1 MTRAGELQ
9 DLYAFNRWANEE
21 ILAAATGLSSEH
33 LNRDLGSSFPS
44 VLTTLAH
51 VAQSDWIWLQR
62 WGGVSPTAPPA
73 WDVSTLPALRGHWV
87 TVQDQREALLASL
100 DDAALDRPIAY
111 RNLAGVASTN
121 PLWQLLRHVVNHSTY
136 HRGQVTTM
144 LRQLGAATVST
155 DLVRWYRLQQPEL
168 PAH

>member
-1 MTRAGELQ
+1 MTRAAELQ
-9 DLYAFNRWANEE
+9 ELYAFNRWANEQ
-21 ILAAATGLSSEH
+21 ILAAAARLSNDQ
-33 LNRDLGSSFPS
+33 LMRDLGSSFPS
-44 VLTTLAH
+44 VLATLAH

-62 WGGVSPTAPPA
+62 WRGVSPTAPPT
-73 WDVSTLPALRGHWV
+73 WDVATLPALRAHWAS
-87 TVQDQREALLASL
+87 VQDERDTFVASL
-100 DDAALDRPIAY
+100 HDAALDRPIDY

-155 DLVRWYRLQQPEL
+155 DLVRWYRMQQPEL
-168 PAH
+168 PAL